1 MQTQAQTRTWRTWLG
16 MGFADSLAPT
26 VRYNMMT
33 ELWGTVAF
41 GVFWAAA
48 IQFIPVVMRRMG
60 AGTELIALYQAQTY
74 LGSILTSFSIVLM
87 RRRRTKTFAVWC
99 WAIGRSLFLAFAL
112 VSQVKWL
119 LIVTAAFWLM
129 EAFPSPA
136 YTRIVQAIYPEG
148 VRGKAMSVVRLGM
161 TAAIILVTPL
171 AGWVLDQWGY
181 RVLFPL
187 AGGMG
192 LLATWMFNRLDV
204 DEGTLPSRQPR
215 SMRSLW
221 SILGTNRNF
230 TIHLAGFT
238 LFGLGALVGVA
249 FYPVV
254 QVDRLHLS
262 YTQLGLL
269 GTVQSIMWLLGF
281 VYWGRAVDSRGGIW
295 VMRANL
301 AIAALVPFTYIWAQN
316 GWMLLPAFIA
326 QGIISA
332 GIDLGLLNTAIQLAE
347 PDKVVEYA
355 AVQATIIGVRGMVGP
370 FLGVGLVHVGVSPTY
385 VFALGALLTLFAF
398 WISLQI
404 RVELTPEQM
413 RAKRQQLRFRWP
425 LRFKSPRL

>member
-1 MQTQAQTRTWRTWLG
+1 MQTQVQTRTWRTWLG
-16 MGFADSLAPT
+16 LGFADSLAPT

-33 ELWGTVAF
+33 ELWGTVAY

-48 IQFIPVVMRRMG
+48 IQFLPVVMRRMG
-60 AGTELIALYQAQTY
+60 AGTELIALYQTQTY

-99 WAIGRSLFLAFAL
+99 WAAARSLFLVFAL
-112 VSQVKWL
+112 VNQVSWL
-119 LIVTAAFWLM
+119 LVVTAFFWLL

-136 YTRIVQAIYPEG
+136 YTRIVQAIYPQG

-171 AGWVLDQWGY
+171 AGWVLDTWGY
-181 RVLFPL
+181 RVLFPA
-187 AGGMG
+187 AGVIA
-192 LLATWMFNRLDV
+192 LLATWLFNRLDV
-204 DEGTLPSRQPR
+204 DEGVLPPRQPR

-230 TIHLAGFT
+230 AIHLTAFT

-269 GTVQSIMWLLGF
+269 GMAQSILWLLGF
-281 VYWGRAVDSRGGIW
+281 LYWGRAVDQRGGIW
-295 VMRANL
+295 VMRVSL
-301 AIAALVPFTYIWAQN
+301 AIAAIVPFTYIWASDA
-316 GWMLLPAFIA
+316 WTLLPAFLA

-355 AVQATIIGVRGMVGP
+355 AVQSTIIGIRGMIGP
-370 FLGVGLVHVGVSPTY
+370 FLGVGLVHLGVTPGY
-385 VFALGALLTLFAF
+385 VFALGTLLTLLGF
-398 WISLQI
+398 WVSLQI
-404 RVELTPEQM
+404 HVDLTPEQM
-413 RAKRQQLRFRWP
+413 REKRQQLRFRWP
-425 LRFKSPRL
+425 LRFRSPRL